1 MPYKSPHTVDIPV
14 QAAESSPQP
23 EPEFAHSM
31 GIREAISQSIVVDV
45 VLVAAS
51 LLLGVILS
59 GAVDAIAVSE
69 TLNVSLIRPP
79 LWFIFLSCVLPSVLW
94 LFVDVLSALSNP
106 AVLPFAR
113 SRVAMKGLYAKR
125 MHLLLLAFYFTS
137 ILVAL
142 CWSAYSMLLISKI
155 FVAAIFAIA
164 LFALGQ
170 SIPSRRMSF
179 IVSGI
184 LFLVVLI
191 TTQAFIVMKLEADS
205 VRVNQEALDEFSGTE
220 NGRSGGF
227 PTRQ

>member
-1 MPYKSPHTVDIPV
+1 MPYNSPHTVDIPA
-14 QAAESSPQP
+14 QAAESSPQA
-23 EPEFAHSM
+23 EPEIARPM
-31 GIREAISQSIVVDV
+31 GIREAIGQSIVVDV

-51 LLLGVILS
+51 LLLGVVLS
-59 GAVDAIAVSE
+59 GAVDAIAVSD

-94 LFVDVLSALSNP
+94 LLVDVLSALSNP

-170 SIPSRRMSF
+170 SIPSRKMSF

-205 VRVNQEALDEFSGTE
+205 VRVNQEALDEFSGSE

-227 PTRQ
+227 PTRP

>member
-59 GAVDAIAVSE
+59 GAVAVSE